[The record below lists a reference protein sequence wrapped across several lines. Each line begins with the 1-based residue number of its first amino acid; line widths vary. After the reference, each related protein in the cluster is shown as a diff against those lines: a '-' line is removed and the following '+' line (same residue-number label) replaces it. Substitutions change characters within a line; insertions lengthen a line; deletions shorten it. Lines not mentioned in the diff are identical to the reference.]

1 MSTSTNKAQC
11 PTIDTLSHHTNKA
24 VFNVRSFQTSFRQ
37 LILKPLS
44 HRAKVLRKPSGFKWI
59 EPGSNKPA
67 TVEFQKT
74 MISTRRQQLA
84 WPRNVYDEMW
94 RQRGCVETPVVD
106 SINPSRPCFHDAS
119 YGDCFLSVIV
129 YARDR
134 TKKRGRWSQLA
145 DFLRRKCM

>member
-11 PTIDTLSHHTNKA
+11 PTIDTLSHRTNQA

-44 HRAKVLRKPSGFKWI
+44 DRAKVLRKPSGFQWI

-74 MISTRRQQLA
+74 MISTHRQQLA
-84 WPRNVYDEMW
+84 WSRNVYDEMW
-94 RQRGCVETPVVD
+94 RQRGCVETHVVD
-106 SINPSRPCFHDAS
+106 SINPSRPCLHDAS
-119 YGDCFLSVIV
+119 YGDCFLRIIV
-129 YARDR
+129 DARDR
-134 TKKRGRWSQLA
+134 TKKRGLWEPACGFPSA
-145 DFLRRKCM
+145 